1 VTFLLQRHGAARQHH
16 FRSRSL
22 TESQMQ
28 LRGICKLVALVS
40 ALLVWPA
47 AGSLAQ
53 TKGAAQ
59 PKGPFVVGQSAALT
73 GSQAE
78 FGKEIRDGALAAFER
93 INQNG
98 GVHGRRIE
106 LVTIDDGGKDAK
118 AKENAARLVAE
129 HRVLALLGFIS
140 RPSSVAGAKVASEA
154 KVPFIGPFS
163 GTPAL
168 YRHDPYVFTIRASY
182 DDELAAMVRQLVMN
196 GYKRIGFA
204 YLNDARQV
212 NVPLVEKL
220 LAEHGLKPAVLI
232 GLDRTSGE
240 AAAQAKEL
248 ASANPDALLALANNL
263 PLTGLTKEARKLGNA
278 TPFWIVSFV
287 DGKKMVQDLGPLAH
301 GQVFAQIVPMPT
313 KRGLRI
319 VKEYQRDYAA
329 KFPGSP
335 VSFTS
340 IEGYIAARTL
350 AEGLRRAGPNAT
362 RETLARALETLNDF
376 DLGDYFINFSPKNHN
391 GSRFVDLTVV
401 TKNGQFLN

>member
-1 VTFLLQRHGAARQHH
+1 
-16 FRSRSL
+16 
-22 TESQMQ
+22 
-28 LRGICKLVALVS
+28 
-40 ALLVWPA
+40 
-47 AGSLAQ
+47 
-53 TKGAAQ
+53 
-59 PKGPFVVGQSAALT
+59 
-73 GSQAE
+73 
-78 FGKEIRDGALAAFER
+78 
-93 INQNG
+93 
-98 GVHGRRIE
+98 
-106 LVTIDDGGKDAK
+106 
-118 AKENAARLVAE
+118 
-129 HRVLALLGFIS
+129 
-140 RPSSVAGAKVASEA
+140 
-154 KVPFIGPFS
+154 
-163 GTPAL
+163 
-168 YRHDPYVFTIRASY
+168 VFTIRASY
-182 DDELAAMVRQLVMN
+182 NDELAAMVRQLVMN

-240 AAAQAKEL
+240 AAAQAKTL

-263 PLTGLTKEARKLGNA
+263 PLTGLTREARKLGNT

-287 DGKKMVQDLGPLAH
+287 DGKAMVKELGPLAH

-313 KRGLRI
+313 KRGMRI

-350 AEGLRRAGPNAT
+350 AEGLRRAGPRAS
-362 RETLARALETLNDF
+362 RETLARALETLNEF
-376 DLGDYFINFSPKNHN
+376 DLGDYFINFSPKSHN

>member
-1 VTFLLQRHGAARQHH
+1 
-16 FRSRSL
+16 
-22 TESQMQ
+22 MQ
-28 LRGICKLVALVS
+28 LRGTSKLAALVC

-47 AGSLAQ
+47 AGSFAQ
-53 TKGAAQ
+53 TKGPAL
-59 PKGPFVVGQSAALT
+59 PKAPFLIGQSAALT

-78 FGKEIRDGALAAFER
+78 FGREIRDGALAAFER
-93 INQNG
+93 INQDG
-98 GVHGRRIE
+98 GIHGRRIE
-106 LVTIDDGGKDAK
+106 LVTLDDGGKEAK
-118 AKENAARLVAE
+118 ARENAALLIAE

-140 RPSSVAGAKVASEA
+140 RPSSLAGAKVASEA

-182 DDELAAMVRQLVMN
+182 NDELAAMVRQLVMN

-240 AAAQAKEL
+240 AAAQAKTL

-263 PLTGLTKEARKLGNA
+263 PLTGLTREARKLGNT

-287 DGKKMVQDLGPLAH
+287 DGKAMVKELGPLAH

-313 KRGLRI
+313 KRGMRI

-350 AEGLRRAGPNAT
+350 ADGLRRAGPRAS
-362 RETLARALETLNDF
+362 RETLARALETLNEF
-376 DLGDYFINFSPKNHN
+376 DLGDYFINFSPKSHN